1 MNNVQVD
8 NSKNWD
14 VAMPLYNLTG
24 RLWQYYIHKPALN
37 NDSNIVNFTC
47 IKASFKFK
55 VNVTGKTTA
64 SSNPKDLKT
73 AVPPKYLSDFG
84 RLLEMSLI
92 NCEINLILIWSSACA
107 FTNLAHAEH
116 LQ

>member
-1 MNNVQVD
+1 MNNAQVD

-24 RLWQYYIHKPALN
+24 RLWQYHIHK
-37 NDSNIVNFTC
+37 
-47 IKASFKFK
+47 
-55 VNVTGKTTA
+55 TA

-92 NCEINLILIWSSACA
+92 NCEINLILIWSSTCA